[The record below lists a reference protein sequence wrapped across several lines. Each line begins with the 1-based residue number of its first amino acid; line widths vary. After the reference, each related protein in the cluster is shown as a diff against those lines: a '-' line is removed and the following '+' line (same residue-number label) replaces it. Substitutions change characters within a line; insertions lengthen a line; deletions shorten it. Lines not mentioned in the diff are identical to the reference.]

1 MKRGQIVEGFVES
14 CDYPC
19 KARVKCEEGIV
30 AVKNALPGQTVLV
43 RIGRSRDGRA
53 DGTLVEVKS
62 RSTFE
67 TGRICAH
74 FGDCGGCAY
83 LSMSEC
89 DEVNLK
95 GEQMKKL
102 FSGRVSESERKYGT
116 SPIWDG
122 IKQSPKVHGYRNK
135 MEFSFGDETK
145 GGDLN
150 VGLHKRGAFHD
161 IIDTS
166 DCMIVDEDYR
176 TILRLTRDYFREKKT
191 PFYHKTTHSGYL
203 RNLMVRKA
211 AYTGEILVCLV
222 TASSEKWGEDDTD
235 LLNGYKDLLVNAAYE
250 GKLAG
255 LVHIICD
262 SLSDAIIPDKTEVI
276 YGVDFINDRL
286 LGLDFKIGPYS
297 FFQTNSYSAEVLYG
311 MVREYVEKCGGA
323 DGKTV
328 YDLYCGTGTIAQI
341 AAPAASKVIGVE
353 IVPEAVEAAVKN
365 AERNGIDN
373 CEFICGDVLKVL
385 DDLSEKP
392 DIIILDPPRDGIHP
406 KALPKIIDY
415 GVDHIVYISCKP
427 TSLERDLEMLL
438 DSGYMIERY
447 GCVNQFPWTKEVETV
462 MLLKKNN

>member
-1 MKRGQIVEGFVES
+1 MKRGQIVEGYVES

-30 AVKNALPGQTVLV
+30 AVKNALPGQKVLV

-53 DGTLVEVKS
+53 DGTLVEVVG
-62 RSTFE
+62 RSTLE

-83 LSMSEC
+83 LSMSEE
-89 DEVNLK
+89 DEMNLK

-102 FSGRVSESERKYGT
+102 FAQRVSQSTSKYGRE
-116 SPIWDG
+116 PEWDG
-122 IKQSPKVHGYRNK
+122 IRQSPKVYGYRNK

-176 TILRLTRDYFREKKT
+176 TILTLTRDYFRENKT

-222 TASSEKWGEDDTD
+222 SASSEKWGEDDSI
-235 LLNGYKDLLVNAAYE
+235 LLEGYIKALTSASYT

-255 LVHIICD
+255 IIHIICD
-262 SLSDAIIPDKTEVI
+262 ALSDAIIPDKTEVI
-276 YGVDFINDRL
+276 YGEDHINDRL

-341 AAPAASKVIGVE
+341 AAPSASKVYGVE
-353 IVPEAVEAAVKN
+353 IIPEAVEAAVKN

-385 DDLSEKP
+385 DDLTDKP

-415 GVDHIVYISCKP
+415 GVDHIIYISCKP
-427 TSLERDLEMLL
+427 TSLERDLEELL
-438 DSGYMIERY
+438 AGGYMIERY
-447 GCVNQFPWTKEVETV
+447 GCVNQFPWTREVETV
-462 MLLKKNN
+462 MLLRKA

>member
-1 MKRGQIVEGFVES
+1 MKRGQIVEGFVEN

-30 AVKNALPGQTVLV
+30 AVKNALPGQRVLV
-43 RIGRSRDGRA
+43 RIGRSREGRA

-62 RSTFE
+62 RSTLE

-83 LSMSEC
+83 LSMSEG

-102 FSGRVSESERKYGT
+102 FSGRVSESERKYGI

-122 IKQSPKVHGYRNK
+122 IRQSPKVYGYRNK

-176 TILRLTRDYFREKKT
+176 TILRLTRDYFRKKKT

-222 TASSEKWGEDDTD
+222 SASSEKFGEDDKD
-235 LLNGYKDLLVNAAYE
+235 LLNGYKDLLVNASYE

-262 SLSDAIIPDKTEVI
+262 ALSDAIIPDKTEVI
-276 YGVDFINDRL
+276 YGEDHINDRL

-365 AERNGIDN
+365 AERNGIGN

-385 DDLSEKP
+385 DDLDEKP